1 MKPYRKGKI
10 HDTEFYRIWE
20 IGKNYHKFLFT
31 RFKRKIRTKRLY
43 K

>member
-1 MKPYRKGKI
+1 MKAHRKGKI
-10 HDTEFYRIWE
+10 HHTEFFRILE

-31 RFKRKIRTKRLY
+31 RFKRKIKIKRLY

>member
-1 MKPYRKGKI
+1 MKAYRKGKI
-10 HDTEFYRIWE
+10 HNTEFFRIWE

-31 RFKRKIRTKRLY
+31 RFKRRIKIKRLY